1 MMKKC
6 TILFLIFLCLFF
18 NVIGLKVA
26 FAVDATF
33 KEGIYTVANFDASPS
48 NAYIIKNVSKTNG
61 VRVIIYDEDHK
72 DMQTIKL
79 QPDSTEVDVITIQ
92 PNYIIVV
99 VGYGEVNITPKSP

>member
-1 MMKKC
+1 MKKC

-48 NAYIIKNVSKTNG
+48 NAYIIKNVSKTNSI
-61 VRVIIYDEDHK
+61 RILIFDQYNNDI
-72 DMQTIKL
+72 QTIKL
-79 QPDSTEVDVITIQ
+79 EPVSIENDVITIR
-92 PNYIIVV
+92 PNYIIVL
-99 VGYGEVNITPKSP
+99 VGNGEVMITPKSP

>member
-1 MMKKC
+1 MMKKF
-6 TILFLIFLCLFF
+6 TILLLMLLCLFF
-18 NVIGLKVA
+18 NIIGLNPA
-26 FAVDATF
+26 FAVAATF
-33 KEGIYTVANFDASPS
+33 KEGIYTHADIDASPG